1 MAQHLRFVLD
11 GDDHLSPVLNG
22 AGDASARLHRRL
34 NDDMNNNGQAVRR
47 FTQDANGRL
56 RDLQG
61 RFVSAADAQR
71 MMGDGTPMLIRRLG
85 DLGDAG
91 GDAAG
96 ALGKGGGGLGGA
108 MMGVAAIVGLS
119 LLPALGALVPMAAG
133 AGLAMGTLKLGF
145 AGVTDALEAQTKGQK
160 EYAAAL
166 KKLPAPAR
174 EFVKELVSLKKEASG
189 FGKQIQAAMLPGFT
203 KALKDAAPLVKIVGQ
218 GMTDLGGA
226 FGKAAEGAGRMFKNG
241 QFQKDLK
248 DNLDMGRLFVGDML
262 SGLGR
267 LGRSFLDFGAAS
279 RPTLTVLSGGIRD
292 LLGVGLP
299 GMFDGLKIGIDGSSK
314 FLAGFFSML
323 NNLLPALGRFSGEV
337 ARTFGPLLGQMFT
350 GLGVQGAGAL
360 DMLGNVVKGLLP
372 VFKDLGYGVK
382 SVIDLTRIIGPTMAD
397 VGSAIVGTLLP
408 SFSQLDQ
415 AKGPLQRL
423 SDAIR
428 NNKGAILEGARV
440 FGTAILE
447 MTGFAIQA
455 APTIIRAFGFISSG
469 ILDVANVAVSAAAK
483 AFGWIPGIGGKITA
497 ANAEFDRFRESYA
510 STLDSAAAKADAFA
524 ASSAPKL
531 AAGQLRLNINNW
543 TEQLATAKAK
553 LKTVPASKQA
563 ALKAT
568 IADLTAKVAEANRQL
583 SSLDG
588 KSATVTIAT
597 YYQTYGAKPPLASAG
612 RLAAGGPVG
621 SPSGGGAIRGPG
633 TGTSDSIPIM
643 ASNGEY
649 MINARS
655 TAKYRPLVE
664 AINNDTLGTGV
675 GMPGAGAAVAAGLA
689 AGMTGSAGMVG
700 GAARLMAAAVTAGV
714 KDELQIASPSKKM
727 TALAKDIGKGLI
739 AGLTA
744 SREKIA
750 STAKD
755 LAADIRTAFSGKK
768 EAGLLRAVDAQTKKL
783 LGMAA
788 ARDKLATSITAA
800 RQFASTVTQSARDNA
815 GLSNLGMDA
824 DQVTAGGIKAGL
836 ATKLANIRQ
845 FTSYIQILAKK
856 GLNKGLLQQ
865 ILNMGPEQGFAYASA
880 LVGADK
886 ATFSAINSLQTQLRS
901 STDTLGRTGADLMY
915 DSGKQA
921 GKGFLA
927 GLAAQQKDI
936 EKLMLGIA
944 KGMQASIKKALGIK
958 SPSRVMAQLGAY
970 STQGLAV
977 GLVEGVPV
985 LDRALGTVAGRFA
998 GTQPV
1003 LGRAAAAAG
1012 GGGNLTVHLT
1022 VNGASDPQATVREV
1036 EKLLNKY
1043 KRGRGGAAYGFG

>member
-11 GDDHLSPVLNG
+11 GDDDLSPVLNG

-34 NDDMNNNGQAVRR
+34 NDDMNGNSAAVRR

-56 RDLQG
+56 RDLHG

-145 AGVTDALEAQTKGQK
+145 SGVTEALEASTKGKK
-160 EYAAAL
+160 EYAEAL

-174 EFVKELVSLKKEASG
+174 DFVKELVSLKKEFSG
-189 FGKQIQAAMLPGFT
+189 VGKEIQKAMLPGFT
-203 KALKDAAPLVKIVGQ
+203 KALKDAAPLVKLVGR

-241 QFQKDLK
+241 GFQKDLK
-248 DNLDMGRLFVGDML
+248 ANLDLGKVFVGDL
-262 SGLGR
+262 LTGLGR

-279 RPTLTVLSGGIRD
+279 KPTLTVLSGGLRD

-299 GMFDGLKIGIDGSSK
+299 GMFEGLKTGIDGSSK

-323 NNLLPALGRFSGEV
+323 NNLLPAIGRFSGEV
-337 ARTFGPLLGQMFT
+337 ARTFGPLLGEMFK
-350 GLGVQGAGAL
+350 GVGEEGAGAL
-360 DMLGNVVKGLLP
+360 DILGQVVKGLTP
-372 VFKDLGYGVK
+372 VFKDFGFGVK
-382 SVIDLTRIIGPTMAD
+382 SVVDFLRIIGPTIGDTA
-397 VGSAIVGTLLP
+397 SAIVGTLLP
-408 SFSQLDQ
+408 SFSQIDQ

-423 SDAIR
+423 SDAIQ

-447 MTGFAIQA
+447 MTGFAIQS
-455 APTIIRAFGFISSG
+455 APTIIRAFAFISSG
-469 ILDVANVAVSAAAK
+469 ILDVANVAISAAAK
-483 AFGWIPGIGGKITA
+483 AFGWVPGIGPKLTA
-497 ANAEFDRFRESYA
+497 ANAEFDRFRTSYA
-510 STLDSAAAKADAFA
+510 ATLDSAAAKADDFA

-531 AAGQLRLNINNW
+531 AAGKLRLNINNW
-543 TEQLATAKAK
+543 TEQLADAKAK

-583 SSLDG
+583 NSLDG
-588 KSATVTIAT
+588 KTAIT
-597 YYQTYGAKPPLASAG
+597 YIITNSKTYRSVHDIVGK
-612 RLAAGGPVG
+612 AAGGPIG
-621 SPSGGGAIRGPG
+621 FPGGGPIRGAG

-649 MINARS
+649 MINAKS

-664 AINNDTLGTGV
+664 AINNDTLGTGI

-689 AGMTGSAGMVG
+689 SGMTGAAGLVG

-744 SREKIA
+744 SREKIQA
-750 STAKD
+750 TAKD

-768 EAGLLRAVDAQTKKL
+768 EAGLLKTVDQQTKKL
-783 LGMAA
+783 LSLAA
-788 ARDKLATSITAA
+788 ARDKVAASITAA
-800 RQFASTVTQSARDNA
+800 RQFASSVTQSARDNA
-815 GLSNLGMDA
+815 GLGNLGMDPE
-824 DQVTAGGIKAGL
+824 QVTAGGIKAGL
-836 ATKLANIRQ
+836 ASKLANIKQ
-845 FTSYIQILAKK
+845 FTSYITILAKK

-865 ILNMGPEQGFAYASA
+865 ILNMGPESGFAYASA

-886 ATFSAINSLQTQLRS
+886 ATFSAINSLQTQIRS
-901 STDTLGRTGADLMY
+901 STDTLGRNGADAMY

-921 GKGFLA
+921 GKGFLV

-936 EKLMLGIA
+936 EKLMLSIA
-944 KGMQASIKKALGIK
+944 KGMQASIRKALGIK
-958 SPSRVMAQLGAY
+958 SPSTVMARVGAY
-970 STQGLAV
+970 TTQGLAR
-977 GLVEGVPV
+977 GLLSEVPAV
-985 LDRALGTVAGRFA
+985 DRSLDTIAGRVA

-1003 LGRAAAAAG
+1003 LGRAAAAGAG
-1012 GGGNLTVHLT
+1012 GGNFTVHLT
-1022 VNGASDPQATVREV
+1022 VNGATDTQATVREI
-1036 EKLLNKY
+1036 ERLLNKY